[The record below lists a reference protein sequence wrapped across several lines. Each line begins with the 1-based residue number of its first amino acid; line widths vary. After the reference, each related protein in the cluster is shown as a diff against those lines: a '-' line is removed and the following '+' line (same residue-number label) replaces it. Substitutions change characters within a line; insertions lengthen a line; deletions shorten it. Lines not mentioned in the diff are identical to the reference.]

1 MNSADTLRQ
10 IHRFLK
16 GKYRKE
22 VDAFCIYQW
31 VDRCYFHGWW
41 DLGVKLT
48 SSIPPNSLNP
58 EYHKRLEYLFSE
70 CRNRLEQQFVEIKS
84 PKATKLFSLP
94 KSFWKVCEG
103 LGIRPGGSSN
113 RRLKLEYL
121 GEKVILIETIKSD
134 KCTFYFSDWGK
145 DKLIDWLKTH
155 GFEHLKE
162 NIRPKKASGR
172 QRSRLRLSWEEASNL
187 VRFIHE
193 EVERNHSLIGNIRN
207 ASPEAWEK
215 IRDILKSAR
224 VIDD

>member
-94 KSFWKVCEG
+94 KSFWKVCEE

-134 KCTFYFSDWGK
+134 KCTFYFSDMGK
-145 DKLIDWLKTH
+145 DKLSEWLDNH
-155 GFEHLKE
+155 GFGHLRE
-162 NIRPKKASGR
+162 NIRPKKGISPR
-172 QRSRLRLSWEEASNL
+172 RVRLRVSWKEASNL
-187 VRFIHE
+187 IRILHE
-193 EVERNHSLIGNIRN
+193 EAKGIAALIEAIQKG
-207 ASPEAWEK
+207 SPEAKEEIK
-215 IRDILKSAR
+215 KLLGIA
-224 VIDD
+224 